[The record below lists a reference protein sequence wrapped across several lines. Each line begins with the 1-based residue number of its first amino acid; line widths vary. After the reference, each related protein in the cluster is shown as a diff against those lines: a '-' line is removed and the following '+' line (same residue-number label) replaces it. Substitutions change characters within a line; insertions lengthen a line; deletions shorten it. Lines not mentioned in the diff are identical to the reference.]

1 MAVQFLDLYIIA
13 NEHNVSIAD
22 VWDGVQLNISFRRT
36 VDQVMLNRWYELV
49 GIVESLHLNDEED
62 AIIWKFEAKGTYS
75 VSSLY
80 AIINFRGVVPVHIL
94 AVWKLHVPPRLH
106 VFIWLLANNKLLTRD
121 NLVKR
126 QNVPDLTCVFCSE
139 NETCERLFF

>member
-36 VDQVMLNRWYELV
+36 VDQVMLIRWYELV

-62 AIIWKFEAKGTYS
+62 AVIWKFDAKGTY
-75 VSSLY
+75 
-80 AIINFRGVVPVHIL
+80 
-94 AVWKLHVPPRLH
+94 
-106 VFIWLLANNKLLTRD
+106 
-121 NLVKR
+121 
-126 QNVPDLTCVFCSE
+126 
-139 NETCERLFF
+139 